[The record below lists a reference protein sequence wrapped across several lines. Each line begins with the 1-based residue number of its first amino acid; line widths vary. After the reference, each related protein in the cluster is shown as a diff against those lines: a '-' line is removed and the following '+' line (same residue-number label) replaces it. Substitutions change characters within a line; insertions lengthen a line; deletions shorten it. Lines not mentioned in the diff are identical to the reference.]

1 MTDFPTPVTLS
12 FDGMVAVITGGA
24 SGIGAAIGAAYVA
37 QGATDVLLDRDG
49 EAAAQQ
55 AEQIGAH
62 SAACDVADRSSVAA
76 AVESVISHH
85 GHVDVLVNSAGVAR
99 LAPAEDL
106 SDEFWQLTID
116 VNLTGTFLVCQ
127 EFGRVMLERGAGRI
141 INIASQA
148 ATVAI
153 EEHAAYCASKFGVLG
168 LTKVLAAEWAGR
180 GVTVNTISP
189 TVVMTPLGREAWS
202 NPKGDALRAR
212 IPVGR
217 FAETSDVTNV
227 AVFLASPDSSMINGA
242 DILVDGG
249 YTIL

>member
-1 MTDFPTPVTLS
+1 MD
-12 FDGMVAVITGGA
+12 
-24 SGIGAAIGAAYVA
+24 
-37 QGATDVLLDRDG
+37 DR
-49 EAAAQQ
+49 
-55 AEQIGAH
+55 
-62 SAACDVADRSSVAA
+62 
-76 AVESVISHH
+76 ESVSTAVSFVVSDLV
-85 GHVDVLVNSAGVAR
+85 HVDVLVDSAGVAR

-106 SDEFWQLTID
+106 SDEFWNLTLN
-116 VNLTGTFLVCQ
+116 VNLTGTFLMCQ
-127 EFGRVMLERGAGRI
+127 EFERVMLARGSGRI

-180 GVTVNTISP
+180 GVTVNTISL

-212 IPVGR
+212 IPVVR
-217 FAETSDVTNV
+217 FAETEDVTNT
-227 AVFLASPDSSMINGA
+227 AVFRASSGAAMINSA

-249 YTIL
+249 YTVL